1 MAVAAKELGLPK
13 AKYVLGIPLA
23 ARAKNPYFNR
33 RWARLKA
40 GRGYGA

>member
-23 ARAKNPYFNR
+23 ARAKNPYTSIGG
-33 RWARLKA
+33 
-40 GRGYGA
+40 GRA